1 MAYQP
6 KSYRKFLAGT
16 VSAAV
21 VASAIAPVASAAFT
35 DVNPSDSH
43 TQNIE
48 KLVELGYIKGFQ
60 DGTFKPYNNVT
71 RGQVAKIFARILKDW
86 GYEAPEDKVAFTD
99 IPLDHKDQ
107 ELVEAAAMVK
117 YYGIMTGK
125 NGVLNPNANI
135 TREQMAKVIVETFG
149 LQKPEGFV
157 SQITDLDQAD
167 PTFREY
173 IQILEANGVTTVKEY
188 KPKANVS
195 RAAFATFVVRAME
208 VLPVEEVTGANIT
221 EVKVVD
227 PNTLEVTFEGEL
239 TEVNAEDFAIE
250 GVEIDSVSIKAAAAA
265 EAKTTVVV
273 IKTKTPLEEGKS
285 YTVSYKGEA
294 SEAATVEVPVVTP
307 KVESVSAINLN
318 QILVKFNKELDKDSA
333 ENLANY
339 TLNNGTVNAA
349 LNNAAWTEAPKAT
362 LQADGKSVLITLD
375 TDTDSTRQT
384 LANQIESKL
393 TIDGVKTK
401 DGKAIA
407 KSEHKFSYTD
417 ATVPTVESVSMEG
430 NKVIVV
436 KFSEAVKADQAV
448 NVVNY
453 QIDGVSLS
461 AYGVGTPQW
470 DAEKNEVRIPLTTAL
485 ADKTYKL
492 KVSVNNG
499 IEDITGYKL
508 LQVEKD
514 LTVVTDK
521 TVGKMT
527 EVSVAADKSYVL
539 VKFDKALAPSSFV
552 TGQPLFIDGVNVF
565 NSSTIS
571 RTIENGALKL
581 TPAGAGT
588 DFNTI
593 IANGIHAVNLKS
605 DDNNY
610 LVDAYGIK
618 VAAGATSYTVV
629 ADSTKPT
636 VENVT
641 VNEGATTIE
650 VKFSE
655 SVDSATAQ
663 NRFNYTLKK
672 ADGSVV
678 TISNATFKSGS
689 TNTVQLTV
697 SALAAGNYT
706 LTVQNVKDRAGNTM
720 DSYSTSLSVA
730 DLVAPTVTAVK
741 QGTGSNSNS
750 IYVYFSEAVNT
761 ATATDVNNYLYNN
774 KALPAG
780 TSITALSASAVKITL
795 PSSTTVTQ
803 GTPFAVSNNVT
814 DVAGNKIAGYGYQ
827 TTVSGTVTNDLGLAS
842 GTAVKVVD
850 KRTVQVTLN
859 KELKSVNAL
868 DFQFKVSNGSGGA
881 TWTTVPQQNV
891 SYVNSDG
898 KATITFKFNSDVVD
912 EDGKFAT
919 GATRTAIAVR
929 TNQTGG
935 YTFGTVAV
943 DDTTFVNTAL
953 NGATGTDAAD
963 KIAPTLASSN
973 GIVTVDS
980 DANGQID
987 RIKLTFTEAINGNYL
1002 SATTFDVSGYTVTGA
1017 ALDSGD
1023 STNKTVLITVTE
1035 KSTPDTDATPNVVR
1049 LGTVKDANGNE
1060 FTGLTTA
1067 SASVDQTGPV
1077 LVGVALTE
1085 ATTKNDQFG
1094 EVGDTLTLTYSE
1106 NIAVTLTD
1114 TTADANGYYDI
1125 TASEIIGLD
1134 GTGAGSKFAGL
1145 AGGTYK
1151 AKVVGNKLV
1160 IEVVTPATTN
1170 WDNDPA
1176 VTAII
1181 GAGTTV
1187 VKDAVGNND
1196 VAHGTGVTATNDAN

>member
-6 KSYRKFLAGT
+6 KSYRKFLAGS
-16 VSAAV
+16 VSAAL
-21 VASAIAPVASAAFT
+21 VATAIAPTAGFAAAFT
-35 DVNPSDSH
+35 DVNENDVH
-43 TQNIE
+43 AEAIQA
-48 KLVELGYIKGFQ
+48 LVEAGYIKGFE
-60 DGTFKPYNNVT
+60 DGTFKPYNNIT
-71 RGQVAKIFARILKDW
+71 RGQVAKIFARILKD
-86 GYEAPEDKVAFTD
+86 GGMEVPADLNAFEDV
-99 IPLDHKDQ
+99 PVDHADQ
-107 ELVEAAAMVK
+107 ELVEAAALVK
-117 YYGIMTGK
+117 EAGVMTGSEGK
-125 NGVLNPNANI
+125 LNPGLNM
-135 TREQMAKVIVETFG
+135 TRQQMAKVIVETFG
-149 LQKPEGFV
+149 LELPEGHV
-157 SQITDLDQAD
+157 SEITDLDQAD
-167 PTFREY
+167 AYAREY
-173 IQILEANGVTTVKEY
+173 IQILEAHGVTTVTEF
-188 KPKANVS
+188 KPKSNVT
-195 RAAFATFVVRAME
+195 RAQFASFIYRAMNVVAE
-208 VLPVEEVTGANIT
+208 EEVTAADIEAVT
-221 EVKVVD
+221 VVD
-227 PNTLEVTFEGEL
+227 ANTLEVTFNGEL
-239 TEVNAEDFAIE
+239 TEVSAEDFTIE
-250 GVEIDSVSIKAAAAA
+250 GVEIESVEIKASAAADDV
-265 EAKTTVVV
+265 KTVVV
-273 IKTKTPLEEGKS
+273 IKTKTALEEGKS
-285 YTVSYKGEA
+285 YTVAYKGETT
-294 SEAATVEVPVVTP
+294 EKTTVEVPVVTP
-307 KVESVSAINLN
+307 MVESVSAINLN
-318 QILVKFNKELDKDSA
+318 QILVTFNKELDKESA

-349 LNNAAWTEAPKAT
+349 LNNAAWTESPEVT

-375 TDTDSTRQT
+375 TDTDSTYQT
-384 LANQIESKL
+384 LANQIEAKL

-401 DGKAIA
+401 AGEAIT

-436 KFSEAVKADQAV
+436 KFSEAVKADQAISV
-448 NVVNY
+448 NNY

-499 IEDITGYKL
+499 IEDIAGYKL

-514 LTVVTDK
+514 LTVVTDT

-539 VKFDKALAPSSFV
+539 VKFDKALAPSNFV
-552 TGQPLFIDGVNVF
+552 TGQPLTIDGVNVF
-565 NSSTIS
+565 ASGTIT

-588 DFNTI
+588 DFNAI
-593 IANGIHAVNLKS
+593 IANGVHAVNLKS

-618 VAAGATSYTVV
+618 VAAGNTTYTVV
-629 ADSTKPT
+629 ADTTKPV
-636 VENVT
+636 VESVK
-641 VNEGATTIE
+641 VNDGATTIE

-689 TNTVQLTV
+689 SNTVELTV

-741 QGTGSNSNS
+741 QGTGANSNS

-803 GTPFAVSNNVT
+803 GTAFAVSNNVT

-827 TTVSGTVTNDLGLAS
+827 TTVSGTVTNDLDLVS

-868 DFQFKVSNGSGGA
+868 DFEFKVSDGLGST

-898 KATITFKFNSDVVD
+898 KATITFKFTSDVVD

-953 NGATGTDAAD
+953 NGSTGTDAAD

-973 GIVTVDS
+973 GIVSVDS

-987 RIKLTFTEAINGNYL
+987 QIKLTFTEAIDENYL
-1002 SATTFDVSGYTVTGA
+1002 SATTFDVSGYTVVSA
-1017 ALDSGD
+1017 ELDSTD
-1023 STNKTVLITVTE
+1023 TTNKTVLITVTE
-1035 KSTPDTDATPNVVR
+1035 KSTPDTDATPNVTRV
-1049 LGTVKDANGNE
+1049 GTVKDVNGNE

-1067 SASVDQTGPV
+1067 SASVDQAGPV
-1077 LVGVALTE
+1077 IVSAKYADVDGSSTVTA
-1085 ATTKNDQFG
+1085 
-1094 EVGDTLTLTYSE
+1094 GDTVEITFSE
-1106 NIAVTLTD
+1106 NVKLIGSATLADLANDFVLSGAD
-1114 TTADANGYYDI
+1114 TF
-1125 TASEIIGLD
+1125 
-1134 GTGAGSKFAGL
+1134 GTGATFAIN
-1145 AGGTYK
+1145 
-1151 AKVVGNKLV
+1151 GNK
-1160 IEVVTPATTN
+1160 VT
-1170 WDNDPA
+1170 
-1176 VTAII
+1176 VTL
-1181 GAGTTV
+1181 GTSPSLTVGTTTV
-1187 VKDAVGNND
+1187 ELTSTTTD
-1196 VAHGTGVTATNDAN
+1196 VSLEDNTGVDARVSSAAKTINN

>member
-21 VASAIAPVASAAFT
+21 VASAIAPVASASFT
-35 DVNPSDSH
+35 DVAGSVHADDIA
-43 TQNIE
+43 T
-48 KLVELGYIKGFQ
+48 LVAKGYIKGYA
-60 DGTFKPYNNVT
+60 DGTFKPNKPLT
-71 RGQVAKIFARILKDW
+71 RGEAAIIFSRILKDA
-86 GYEAPEDKVAFTD
+86 GVKAPEQGAGFPDVPASKAELAEAVA
-99 IPLDHKDQ
+99 IVK
-107 ELVEAAAMVK
+107 AA
-117 YYGIMTGK
+117 
-125 NGVLNPNANI
+125 GVMGGDEKGNFNPNANI
-135 TREQMAKVIVETFG
+135 TREQMAKVVVEAFKLT
-149 LQKPEGFV
+149 KPANYTTK
-157 SQITDLDQAD
+157 ITDLDKAGSWA
-167 PTFREY
+167 REY
-173 IQILEANGVTTVKEY
+173 IQTLEANGVTKNTEFA
-188 KPKANVS
+188 PKQNVT
-195 RAAFATFVVRAME
+195 RGQFASFVVRAMNVKKE
-208 VLPVEEVTGANIT
+208 VSAADIT
-221 EVKVVD
+221 AVKLVD
-227 PNTLEVTFEGEL
+227 EKTLEVTFNGEL
-239 TEVNAEDFAIE
+239 KEVKKEDFAIQ
-250 GVEIDSVSIKAAAAA
+250 GVEIESVSIKAAAAA

-273 IKTKTPLEEGKS
+273 IKTKTALQEGKS
-285 YTVSYKGEA
+285 YNVSYKGQTTDKA
-294 SEAATVEVPVVTP
+294 KVDVPVVTP
-307 KVESVSAINLN
+307 KVESVSANNLN

-448 NVVNY
+448 SVANY

-499 IEDITGYKL
+499 IEDIAGYKL

-618 VAAGATSYTVV
+618 VAAGATSYNVV
-629 ADSTKPT
+629 ADTTKPT

-929 TNQTGG
+929 TNQTSE

-963 KIAPTLASSN
+963 KIAPTLASTN

-980 DANGQID
+980 NNNGKID
-987 RIKLTFTEAINGNYL
+987 KIKLTFTEAINGNYL

-1017 ALDSGD
+1017 ALDSSD
-1023 STNKTVLITVTE
+1023 SKVVWITVAE
-1035 KSTPDTDATPNVVR
+1035 KSTPDTDATPNIVR
-1049 LGTVKDANGNE
+1049 LGTVKDANGND

-1067 SASVDQTGPV
+1067 SASVDQAAPV
-1077 LVGVALTE
+1077 IISAKYV
-1085 ATTKNDQFG
+1085 
-1094 EVGDTLTLTYSE
+1094 
-1106 NIAVTLTD
+1106 
-1114 TTADANGYYDI
+1114 DANGDSSVSAGDKVEI
-1125 TASEIIGLD
+1125 TFSENVKLISGAVLADLANDFVLSSAGSFGSTPTFAIDGNKVTVTLGTSPSLTVGTTTVELTSTASNVSLE
-1134 GTGAGSKFAGL
+1134 
-1145 AGGTYK
+1145 
-1151 AKVVGNKLV
+1151 
-1160 IEVVTPATTN
+1160 
-1170 WDNDPA
+1170 DN
-1176 VTAII
+1176 
-1181 GAGTTV
+1181 
-1187 VKDAVGNND
+1187 
-1196 VAHGTGVTATNDAN
+1196 TGVDAIVSSAPKTITN

>member
-21 VASAIAPVASAAFT
+21 VASAIAPVASAASFT
-35 DVNPSDSH
+35 DVAGSVHADDIA
-43 TQNIE
+43 T
-48 KLVELGYIKGFQ
+48 LVAKGYIKGYA
-60 DGTFKPYNNVT
+60 DGTFKPNKSLT
-71 RGQVAKIFARILKDW
+71 RGEAAIIFSRILKDA
-86 GYEAPEDKVAFTD
+86 GVKAPEQGAGFPDVPASNAELAEAVAIVKVA
-99 IPLDHKDQ
+99 
-107 ELVEAAAMVK
+107 
-117 YYGIMTGK
+117 
-125 NGVLNPNANI
+125 GVMSGDEKGNFNPNATI
-135 TREQMAKVIVETFG
+135 TREQMAKVVVEAFKLT
-149 LQKPEGFV
+149 KPANHTTK
-157 SQITDLDQAD
+157 ITDLDKAGSWA
-167 PTFREY
+167 REY
-173 IQILEANGVTTVKEY
+173 IQTLEANGVTKNTEFM
-188 KPKANVS
+188 PKQSVT
-195 RAAFATFVVRAME
+195 RGQFASFVVRAMDVKKE
-208 VLPVEEVTGANIT
+208 VSAADIT
-221 EVKVVD
+221 AVKLVD
-227 PNTLEVTFEGEL
+227 QKTLEVTFNGEL
-239 TEVNAEDFAIE
+239 KEVKKEDFAIQ
-250 GVEIDSVSIKAAAAA
+250 GVEIESVSIKAAAAA

-273 IKTKTPLEEGKS
+273 IKTKTALEEGKS
-285 YTVSYKGEA
+285 YSVSYKGQTTDKA
-294 SEAATVEVPVVTP
+294 KVDVPVVTP

-318 QILVKFNKELDKDSA
+318 QILVTFNKELDKDSA

-375 TDTDSTRQT
+375 TDTDSTYQT
-384 LANQIESKL
+384 LANQIEAKL

-401 DGKAIA
+401 DGKVIA
-407 KSEHKFSYTD
+407 KSENKFTYTD
-417 ATVPTVESVSMEG
+417 TTVPTVESVKMEG

-436 KFSEAVKADQAV
+436 KFSEAVRADQAIAV
-448 NVVNY
+448 ANY

-499 IEDITGYKL
+499 IQDVAGYKL

-539 VKFDKALAPSSFV
+539 VKFDKALAPSNYV

-565 NSSTIS
+565 NSSTIA

-618 VAAGATSYTVV
+618 VAAGATSYNVV
-629 ADSTKPT
+629 ADTTKPT
-636 VENVT
+636 VESVT

-678 TISNATFKSGS
+678 TISSATFKSGS
-689 TNTVQLTV
+689 TNTVQLAV
-697 SALAAGNYT
+697 SALDAGNYT

-720 DSYSTSLSVA
+720 DSYSKSLSVA

-741 QGTGSNSNS
+741 QGTGNNSNS

-795 PSSTTVTQ
+795 PSSVTVTQ

-827 TTVSGTVTNDLGLAS
+827 TTVSGTVANDLGLAS
-842 GTAVKVVD
+842 GTSVVVVD
-850 KRTVQVTLN
+850 KKTVKVTLN
-859 KELKSVNAL
+859 KELKTVVAT
-868 DFQFKVSNGSGGA
+868 DFEFNDG
-881 TWTTVPQQNV
+881 TDWTTLTVNQQNV
-891 SYVNSDG
+891 SYVNKDG
-898 KATITFKFNSDVVD
+898 KAEITFTFTNNVVD
-912 EDGKFAT
+912 EAGYVT
-919 GATRTAIAVR
+919 GTTPLKVR
-929 TNQTGG
+929 VKQSGT
-935 YTFGTVAV
+935 YGTVAV
-943 DDTTFVNTAL
+943 DDSTFQNTAL
-953 NGATGTDAAD
+953 GGASGTAAAD
-963 KIAPTLASSN
+963 KIAPTLASTN

-980 DANGQID
+980 NNNGKID
-987 RIKLTFTEAINGNYL
+987 KIKLTFTEAINGNYL

-1017 ALDSGD
+1017 ALDGSD
-1023 STNKTVLITVTE
+1023 ATNKTVLITVAE
-1035 KSTPDTDATPNVVR
+1035 KATPDTDATPNIVR
-1049 LGTVKDANGNE
+1049 LGTVKDVNGND

-1067 SASVDQTGPV
+1067 SASVDQAAPV
-1077 LVGVALTE
+1077 IISAKYV
-1085 ATTKNDQFG
+1085 
-1094 EVGDTLTLTYSE
+1094 
-1106 NIAVTLTD
+1106 
-1114 TTADANGYYDI
+1114 DANGDSSVSAGDKVEI
-1125 TASEIIGLD
+1125 TFSENVKLISGAVLAD
-1134 GTGAGSKFAGL
+1134 LANDFVLSGAGSFGSTPTFAID
-1145 AGGTYK
+1145 
-1151 AKVVGNKLV
+1151 GNK
-1160 IEVVTPATTN
+1160 VT
-1170 WDNDPA
+1170 
-1176 VTAII
+1176 VTL
-1181 GAGTTV
+1181 GTSPSLTVGTTTV
-1187 VKDAVGNND
+1187 ELTSTTSNVSLEDN
-1196 VAHGTGVTATNDAN
+1196 TGVDAAPSASAKTITN

>member
-1 MAYQP
+1 MDKKKAVKLATASAVAASAFVAANPHASQAATDVATVVSQAKAQFKAVYYAYSHTVTETGKLPNINDVYAAYKKAKQAYENAVAVVNKAGGAKKDAYLADLQAAYEKYVFKANP
-6 KSYRKFLAGT
+6 KSGEARVATYIDAYNYATKLDAMRQKLK
-16 VSAAV
+16 AAV
-21 VASAIAPVASAAFT
+21 DAKDLKKAEELYHKISYELRTRTVILDRVYGQTTRELLRSQFKDEAQKLRDSLIYDITVAMKAREAQDAVKAGNLDKAKAALDQVNQYVSKVT
-35 DVNPSDSH
+35 DAF
-43 TQNIE
+43 
-48 KLVELGYIKGFQ
+48 KAELQKAAQ
-60 DGTFKPYNNVT
+60 D
-71 RGQVAKIFARILKDW
+71 AKAA
-86 GYEAPEDKVAFTD
+86 YEAALK
-99 IPLDHKDQ
+99 
-107 ELVEAAAMVK
+107 
-117 YYGIMTGK
+117 
-125 NGVLNPNANI
+125 
-135 TREQMAKVIVETFG
+135 
-149 LQKPEGFV
+149 
-157 SQITDLDQAD
+157 
-167 PTFREY
+167 
-173 IQILEANGVTTVKEY
+173 
-188 KPKANVS
+188 
-195 RAAFATFVVRAME
+195 
-208 VLPVEEVTGANIT
+208 
-221 EVKVVD
+221 
-227 PNTLEVTFEGEL
+227 
-239 TEVNAEDFAIE
+239 
-250 GVEIDSVSIKAAAAA
+250 
-265 EAKTTVVV
+265 
-273 IKTKTPLEEGKS
+273 
-285 YTVSYKGEA
+285 
-294 SEAATVEVPVVTP
+294 P

-448 NVVNY
+448 NVANY

-499 IEDITGYKL
+499 IEDIAGYKL

-618 VAAGATSYTVV
+618 VAAGATSYNVV
-629 ADSTKPT
+629 ADTTKPT

-929 TNQTGG
+929 TNQTSE

-963 KIAPTLASSN
+963 KIAPTLASTN

-980 DANGQID
+980 NNNGKID
-987 RIKLTFTEAINGNYL
+987 KIKLTFTEAINGNYL

-1017 ALDSGD
+1017 ALDGSD
-1023 STNKTVLITVTE
+1023 SKVVWITVAE
-1035 KSTPDTDATPNVVR
+1035 KSTPDTDATPNIVR
-1049 LGTVKDANGNE
+1049 LGTVKDANGND

-1067 SASVDQTGPV
+1067 SASVDQAAPV
-1077 LVGVALTE
+1077 IISAKYV
-1085 ATTKNDQFG
+1085 
-1094 EVGDTLTLTYSE
+1094 
-1106 NIAVTLTD
+1106 
-1114 TTADANGYYDI
+1114 DANGDSSVSAGDKVEI
-1125 TASEIIGLD
+1125 TFSENVKLISGAVLAD
-1134 GTGAGSKFAGL
+1134 LANDFVLSGTGSFGSTPTFAID
-1145 AGGTYK
+1145 
-1151 AKVVGNKLV
+1151 GNK
-1160 IEVVTPATTN
+1160 VT
-1170 WDNDPA
+1170 
-1176 VTAII
+1176 VTL
-1181 GAGTTV
+1181 GTSPSLTVGTTTV
-1187 VKDAVGNND
+1187 ELTSTTSNVSLEDN
-1196 VAHGTGVTATNDAN
+1196 TGVDAIVSSAPKTITN

>member
-21 VASAIAPVASAAFT
+21 VASAIAPVASAASFT
-35 DVNPSDSH
+35 DVAGSVHADDIA
-43 TQNIE
+43 T
-48 KLVELGYIKGFQ
+48 LVAKGYIKGYS
-60 DGTFKPYNNVT
+60 DNTFKPNKSLT
-71 RGQVAKIFARILKDW
+71 RGEAAIIFSRILKDA
-86 GYEAPEDKVAFTD
+86 GVKAPEQGAGFPDVPASNAELAEAVA
-99 IPLDHKDQ
+99 IVK
-107 ELVEAAAMVK
+107 AA
-117 YYGIMTGK
+117 
-125 NGVLNPNANI
+125 GVMSGDEKGNFNPNATI
-135 TREQMAKVIVETFG
+135 TREQMAKVVVEAFKLT
-149 LQKPEGFV
+149 KPANHTTKV
-157 SQITDLDQAD
+157 TDLDKAGAWA
-167 PTFREY
+167 REY
-173 IQILEANGVTTVKEY
+173 IQTLEANGVTKNTEFM
-188 KPKANVS
+188 PKQSVT
-195 RAAFATFVVRAME
+195 RGQFASFVVRAME
-208 VLPVEEVTGANIT
+208 VKKEVSAADIAA
-221 EVKVVD
+221 VKLVD
-227 PNTLEVTFEGEL
+227 EKTLEVTFNGEL
-239 TEVNAEDFAIE
+239 KEVKKEDFAIQ
-250 GVEIDSVSIKAAAAA
+250 GVEIESVSIKAAAAA

-273 IKTKTPLEEGKS
+273 IKTKTALQEGKS
-285 YTVSYKGEA
+285 YSVSYKGQTTDKA
-294 SEAATVEVPVVTP
+294 KVDVPVVTP
-307 KVESVSAINLN
+307 KVESVSANNLN

-349 LNNAAWTEAPKAT
+349 LNNAAWTESPKAT

-375 TDTDSTRQT
+375 TDTDITHQT
-384 LANQIESKL
+384 LANQIEAKL

-407 KSEHKFSYTD
+407 KSEHKFTYTD
-417 ATVPTVESVSMEG
+417 TTVPTVESVKMEG

-436 KFSEAVKADQAV
+436 KFSEAVKASQAITV
-448 NVVNY
+448 ANY

-492 KVSVNNG
+492 KVSVNNS
-499 IEDITGYKL
+499 IEDIAGYKL

-539 VKFDKALAPSSFV
+539 IKFDKALAPSNYV

-565 NSSTIS
+565 NSGTIS

-581 TPAGAGT
+581 TPTGAGT
-588 DFNTI
+588 DFNAI

-605 DDNNY
+605 DDNHY

-618 VAAGATSYTVV
+618 IAAGATSYNVV
-629 ADSTKPT
+629 ADTTKPT
-636 VENVT
+636 VENVK
-641 VNEGATTIE
+641 VNDGATTIE

-678 TISNATFKSGS
+678 TISNAVFKSGS

-761 ATATDVNNYLYNN
+761 ATATDVNNYLYDN

-795 PSSTTVTQ
+795 PSSVTVTQ

-827 TTVSGTVTNDLGLAS
+827 TTVSGTVANDLGLAS

-850 KRTVQVTLN
+850 RKTLKVTLN
-859 KELKSVNAL
+859 KELKTVVAS
-868 DFQFKVSNGSGGA
+868 DFEFYNGSD
-881 TWTTVPQQNV
+881 WTTLTVPQQNV
-891 SYVNSDG
+891 SYVNKDG
-898 KATITFKFNSDVVD
+898 KAEITFTFTSNVVD
-912 EDGKFAT
+912 EAGYVT
-919 GATRTAIAVR
+919 GANPLKVR
-929 TNQTGG
+929 VKQSGT
-935 YTFGTVAV
+935 YGTVAV
-943 DDTTFVNTAL
+943 DDSTFQSTAL
-953 NGATGTDAAD
+953 GGAAGTAAAD
-963 KIAPTLASSN
+963 KIAPTLASTD

-980 DANGQID
+980 DSNGKID
-987 RIKLTFTEAINGNYL
+987 KIKLTFTEAIDGNYL
-1002 SATTFDVSGYTVTGA
+1002 SASTFTVSGYTVTSV
-1017 ALDSGD
+1017 ALDNTD
-1023 STNKTVLITVTE
+1023 ATNKTVLITVQE
-1035 KSTPDTDATPNVVR
+1035 GSTPDTDATPNVQRV
-1049 LGTVKDANGNE
+1049 GIVKDANGNE

-1067 SASVDQTGPV
+1067 SASVDKAGPIITAARIN
-1077 LVGVALTE
+1077 VAGST
-1085 ATTKNDQFG
+1085 AGWGNDAND
-1094 EVGDTLTLTYSE
+1094 ELTLTFSE
-1106 NIAVTLTD
+1106 NISLNGLTD
-1114 TTADANGYYDI
+1114 ADSSMAGFQLSEADLNAILGVTTTYD
-1125 TASEIIGLD
+1125 S
-1134 GTGAGSKFAGL
+1134 
-1145 AGGTYK
+1145 
-1151 AKVVGNKLV
+1151 
-1160 IEVVTPATTN
+1160 TTR
-1170 WDNDPA
+1170 
-1176 VTAII
+1176 
-1181 GAGTTV
+1181 
-1187 VKDAVGNND
+1187 
-1196 VAHGTGVTATNDAN
+1196 VTATVSGNTITLKLTGSSLTSGVVTTTTTLADAGSSATTVNKIVDASGNFLVHNATGITPTN

>member
-1 MAYQP
+1 L
-6 KSYRKFLAGT
+6 SL
-16 VSAAV
+16 
-21 VASAIAPVASAAFT
+21 
-35 DVNPSDSH
+35 
-43 TQNIE
+43 
-48 KLVELGYIKGFQ
+48 LGF
-60 DGTFKPYNNVT
+60 
-71 RGQVAKIFARILKDW
+71 R
-86 GYEAPEDKVAFTD
+86 
-99 IPLDHKDQ
+99 
-107 ELVEAAAMVK
+107 
-117 YYGIMTGK
+117 
-125 NGVLNPNANI
+125 NGVCG
-135 TREQMAKVIVETFG
+135 RKWGCFC
-149 LQKPEGFV
+149 
-157 SQITDLDQAD
+157 
-167 PTFREY
+167 
-173 IQILEANGVTTVKEY
+173 
-188 KPKANVS
+188 
-195 RAAFATFVVRAME
+195 
-208 VLPVEEVTGANIT
+208 
-221 EVKVVD
+221 
-227 PNTLEVTFEGEL
+227 
-239 TEVNAEDFAIE
+239 
-250 GVEIDSVSIKAAAAA
+250 
-265 EAKTTVVV
+265 
-273 IKTKTPLEEGKS
+273 
-285 YTVSYKGEA
+285 
-294 SEAATVEVPVVTP
+294 
-307 KVESVSAINLN
+307 AINLN
-318 QILVKFNKELDKDSA
+318 QILVTFNKELDKDSA

-375 TDTDSTRQT
+375 TDTDSTYQT
-384 LANQIESKL
+384 LANQIEAKL

-401 DGKAIA
+401 DGKVIA
-407 KSEHKFSYTD
+407 KSENKFTYTD
-417 ATVPTVESVSMEG
+417 TTVPTVESVKMEG

-436 KFSEAVKADQAV
+436 KFSEAVRADQAIAV
-448 NVVNY
+448 ANY

-499 IEDITGYKL
+499 IQDVAGYKL

-539 VKFDKALAPSSFV
+539 VKFDKALAPTNYV

-565 NSSTIS
+565 NSSTIA

-593 IANGIHAVNLKS
+593 IANGIHAVNLKN

-618 VAAGATSYTVV
+618 VAAGATSYNVV
-629 ADSTKPT
+629 ADTTKPT
-636 VENVT
+636 VESVT

-678 TISNATFKSGS
+678 TISSATFKSGS
-689 TNTVQLTV
+689 TNTVQLAV
-697 SALAAGNYT
+697 SALDAGNYT

-720 DSYSTSLSVA
+720 DSYSKSLSVA

-741 QGTGSNSNS
+741 QGTGNNSNS

-780 TSITALSASAVKITL
+780 TSIIALSASAVKITL
-795 PSSTTVTQ
+795 PSSVTVTQ

-827 TTVSGTVTNDLGLAS
+827 TTVSGTVANDLGLAS
-842 GTAVKVVD
+842 GTSVVVVD

-859 KELKSVNAL
+859 KELKSVNTS
-868 DFQFKVSNGSGGA
+868 DFEFQVSNGSGGT
-881 TWTTVPQQNV
+881 TWATVPQQNV
-891 SYVNSDG
+891 SYVNSNG

-929 TNQTGG
+929 TNQTSG

-943 DDTTFVNTAL
+943 DDSTFQNTAL
-953 NGATGTDAAD
+953 GGSSGTAAAD
-963 KIAPTLASSN
+963 KIAPTLASTN

-980 DANGQID
+980 NSNGKID
-987 RIKLTFTEAINGNYL
+987 KIKLTFTEAIDGNYL
-1002 SATTFDVSGYTVTGA
+1002 SASTFTVSGYTVTSA
-1017 ALDSGD
+1017 ALDSTD
-1023 STNKTVLITVTE
+1023 TTNKTVLITVQE
-1035 KSTPDTDATPNVVR
+1035 GSTPDTDATPNVTRV
-1049 LGTVKDANGNE
+1049 GTVKDANGNE
-1060 FTGLTTA
+1060 FTGLTTP
-1067 SASVDQTGPV
+1067 SASVDKVGPAITGISFTNGGNQIV
-1077 LVGVALTE
+1077 LTFSERIDDSTLATGDFTLGGSGLGSATLQAVGTGSTANDNTIVLTL
-1085 ATTKNDQFG
+1085 NSN
-1094 EVGDTLTLTYSE
+1094 LTLT
-1106 NIAVTLTD
+1106 NGQTLTVALSSAGVVAD
-1114 TTADANGYYDI
+1114 VLTNTSTQTAVA
-1125 TASEIIGLD
+1125 
-1134 GTGAGSKFAGL
+1134 
-1145 AGGTYK
+1145 TYTQ
-1151 AKVVGNKLV
+1151 N
-1160 IEVVTPATTN
+1160 
-1170 WDNDPA
+1170 
-1176 VTAII
+1176 
-1181 GAGTTV
+1181 
-1187 VKDAVGNND
+1187 
-1196 VAHGTGVTATNDAN
+1196 

>member
-1 MAYQP
+1 MDKKKAVKLATASAVAASAFVAANPHASQAATDVATVVSQAKAQMKEAYYTYSHTVTETGQFPDINDVYAAYNKAKQAYANAVAVVNKAGGAKKDAYLADLQATYETYVFKANP
-6 KSYRKFLAGT
+6 KSGEARVATYIDAYNYATKLDAMRQELK
-16 VSAAV
+16 AAV
-21 VASAIAPVASAAFT
+21 EAKDLKKA
-35 DVNPSDSH
+35 
-43 TQNIE
+43 E
-48 KLVELGYIKGFQ
+48 ELYHKISYELKTRTVILDRVYGQ
-60 DGTFKPYNNVT
+60 STRELLRSTFKADAQALRDSLIY
-71 RGQVAKIFARILKDW
+71 
-86 GYEAPEDKVAFTD
+86 D
-99 IPLDHKDQ
+99 I
-107 ELVEAAAMVK
+107 
-117 YYGIMTGK
+117 T
-125 NGVLNPNANI
+125 
-135 TREQMAKVIVETFG
+135 
-149 LQKPEGFV
+149 
-157 SQITDLDQAD
+157 
-167 PTFREY
+167 
-173 IQILEANGVTTVKEY
+173 
-188 KPKANVS
+188 
-195 RAAFATFVVRAME
+195 
-208 VLPVEEVTGANIT
+208 
-221 EVKVVD
+221 
-227 PNTLEVTFEGEL
+227 
-239 TEVNAEDFAIE
+239 
-250 GVEIDSVSIKAAAAA
+250 VSIKAREAQDAVKAGNLDKAKAALDQVNQYVSKVTDAFKAELQKAA
-265 EAKTTVVV
+265 QDANAA
-273 IKTKTPLEEGKS
+273 
-285 YTVSYKGEA
+285 Y
-294 SEAATVEVPVVTP
+294 EAALTP

-318 QILVKFNKELDKDSA
+318 QILVTFNKELDKDSA

-349 LNNAAWTEAPKAT
+349 LNNAAWTESPKAT

-375 TDTDSTRQT
+375 TDTDGTYQT
-384 LANQIESKL
+384 LANQLEAKL

-407 KSEHKFSYTD
+407 KSEHKFTYTD
-417 ATVPTVESVSMEG
+417 TTVPTVESVKMEG

-436 KFSEAVKADQAV
+436 KFSEAVRADQAIAV
-448 NVVNY
+448 ANY

-499 IEDITGYKL
+499 IQDVAGYKL

-539 VKFDKALAPSSFV
+539 VKFDKALAPSNYV

-565 NSSTIS
+565 NSNTIA

-581 TPAGAGT
+581 TPAGGGT

-618 VAAGATSYTVV
+618 VAAGATSYNVV
-629 ADSTKPT
+629 ADTTKPT
-636 VENVT
+636 VESVT

-678 TISNATFKSGS
+678 TISSATFKSGS

-697 SALAAGNYT
+697 SALDAGNYT

-720 DSYSTSLSVA
+720 DSYSKSLSVA

-741 QGTGSNSNS
+741 QGIGANSNS

-795 PSSTTVTQ
+795 PSSVTVTQ

-827 TTVSGTVTNDLGLAS
+827 TTVSGTVANDLGLAS

-859 KELKSVNAL
+859 KELKSVNTS
-868 DFQFKVSNGSGGA
+868 DFEFKVSNGSGGT
-881 TWTTVPQQNV
+881 TWATVPQQNV
-891 SYVNSDG
+891 SYVNSNG

-929 TNQTGG
+929 TNQTSG

-943 DDTTFVNTAL
+943 DDTTFTSAAL
-953 NGATGTDAAD
+953 GGSSGTDAAD
-963 KIAPTLASSN
+963 NIAPTLASTN

-980 DANGQID
+980 NNNGKID
-987 RIKLTFTEAINGNYL
+987 KIKLTFTEAINGNYL

-1017 ALDSGD
+1017 ALDGLD
-1023 STNKTVLITVTE
+1023 PKVVWITVAE
-1035 KSTPDTDATPNVVR
+1035 KSTPDTDATPNIVR

-1067 SASVDQTGPV
+1067 SASVDQAAPV
-1077 LVGVALTE
+1077 IVSAKYVDADGSTSVTA
-1085 ATTKNDQFG
+1085 
-1094 EVGDTLTLTYSE
+1094 GDKVEITFSE
-1106 NIAVTLTD
+1106 NVKLIGSATLADLTD
-1114 TTADANGYYDI
+1114 DFVLSGST
-1125 TASEIIGLD
+1125 SPSF
-1134 GTGAGSKFAGL
+1134 GTGATFAINGNKVTVTL
-1145 AGGTYK
+1145 GTSPSL
-1151 AKVVGNKLV
+1151 VVG
-1160 IEVVTPATTN
+1160 T
-1170 WDNDPA
+1170 
-1176 VTAII
+1176 
-1181 GAGTTV
+1181 TTV
-1187 VKDAVGNND
+1187 ELTSTSNNVSLED
-1196 VAHGTGVTATNDAN
+1196 YTGVDATVSSVAKTITN